1 MKINSYVIEK
11 RLSALESNMRRRVNL
26 DEEVSNIDIYQ
37 NIAKPFYHVH
47 EDICQGAHTFYNLAG
62 GRGSGKSSFI
72 SLELVMQIM
81 KDPTGLTNALVVRKW
96 ATTLRQSVYSQLQWA
111 INTLGVGQYWKSTL
125 NPMEFRYLPTGQCIR
140 LTGLDDPTKLKSI
153 KPIRGY
159 FRLLWIEEF
168 SEITGEP
175 ELRNLQQSV
184 LRGGD
189 SFIVFRSWNPPI
201 SRANW
206 TNQLYNRPDDRAL
219 CMMSTYLDIP
229 ETWLGATFLEEAEQ
243 LKAINPKAYQHEF
256 LGLPVGQGAEVFSEN
271 LEIRD
276 ITDEEYQSCDKI
288 HSGIDWGFSSDP
300 CCFLRVNYEPK
311 TETIMILDEIY
322 KRHLSNSQLT
332 EEIKSRGWD
341 KTGEVSIIMGDVFED
356 KALIIAD
363 SAEPKSIADC
373 QSMGLKM
380 IACHKFQGCINYRI
394 RWLQHRKIVIDP
406 RRTPNT
412 ARELQNLQY
421 DIDKKSG
428 EVLSTIPDR
437 DNHSADALAYSLDRQ
452 IYNRKYSA

>member
-1 MKINSYVIEK
+1 MK
-11 RLSALESNMRRRVNL
+11 RTVNL
-26 DEEVSNIDIYQ
+26 RDEIDSIDIYQ
-37 NIAKPFYHVH
+37 HIAEPFYQVH
-47 EDICQGAHTFYNLAG
+47 EDICSGAHTFYNLAG

-72 SLELVMQIM
+72 SLELILQIM
-81 KDPTGLTNALVVRKW
+81 LDETSMTNALVVRKW
-96 ATTLRQSVYSQLQWA
+96 ATTLRQSVFSQIQWA
-111 INTLGVGQYWKSTL
+111 INALGVRQYWKSTL
-125 NPMEFRYLPTGQCIR
+125 NPMEFRYLPTEQVIR

-159 FRLLWIEEF
+159 FKILWIEEF

-189 SFIVFRSWNPPI
+189 SFRVFRSWNPPI

-206 TNQLYNRPDDRAL
+206 TNQLYNRPDERSL
-219 CMMSTYLDIP
+219 NMMSTYLDVP
-229 ETWLGATFLEEAEQ
+229 SEWLGQTFLDEAEQ
-243 LKAINPKAYQHEF
+243 LKQINLKAYQHEF
-256 LGLPVGQGAEVFSEN
+256 LGMPVGQGAEVFSEN

-276 ITDEEYQSCDKI
+276 ITDEEYQQCDKI
-288 HSGIDWGFSSDP
+288 YSGLDWGFASDP
-300 CCFLRVNYEPK
+300 ACFLRVNYDPK

-341 KTGEVSIIMGDVFED
+341 KTGGWHINLYLDGVMED
-356 KALIIAD
+356 KALIVAD
-363 SAEPKSIADC
+363 SAEPKSISDLRAL
-373 QSMGLKM
+373 GLK
-380 IACHKFQGCINYRI
+380 IIGCQKFQGCVNYRI
-394 RWLQHRKIVIDP
+394 RWLQHRRIIIDP

-421 DIDKKSG
+421 DIDKRSG
-428 EVLSTIPDR
+428 EVLSTIPER
-437 DNHSADALAYSLDRQ
+437 DNHSSDALAYALDRQ
-452 IYNRKYSA
+452 IYSRRNPA